1 MTTNEPRVSRE
12 HLIALAQKCGLLTGY
27 RTREMV
33 DAITGYAYV
42 VLNDKAV
49 QEAFVLAN
57 PRPVLDTLT
66 QEISAMKQ
74 HCVEARQA
82 LDINDFAHCAYE
94 IDAALKV
101 GAGTTAYDEEKHGP
115 KPKFK
120 TANVEGNRLAAH
132 EPKQERGLTY
142 GNRGAAAVGTKL
154 ISKEDLK

>member
-12 HLIALAQKCGLLTGY
+12 HLMALAQKCDLLTGY
-27 RTREMV
+27 RTQEMV
-33 DAITGYAYV
+33 DAILGYAYV

-49 QEAFVLAN
+49 QEAFVRAN

-74 HCVEARQA
+74 HLVEARQA

-101 GAGTTAYDEEKHGP
+101 GDPTTAYDKEKHGP
-115 KPKFK
+115 RPTFK
-120 TANVEGNRLAAH
+120 TANVEFSGKPACGRSA
-132 EPKQERGLTY
+132 
-142 GNRGAAAVGTKL
+142 GT
-154 ISKEDLK
+154 

>member
-12 HLIALAQKCGLLTGY
+12 HILALAKKCGMVWGY
-27 RTREMV
+27 TTTELV
-33 DAITGYAYV
+33 DAVIGFAYV

-74 HCVEARQA
+74 HLVEARQA

-115 KPKFK
+115 RPIFK
-120 TANVEGNRLAAH
+120 TANVEFSGAPH
-132 EPKQERGLTY
+132 
-142 GNRGAAAVGTKL
+142 RGASAGTQG
-154 ISKEDLK
+154 

>member
-1 MTTNEPRVSRE
+1 VTTNEPRVSRE
-12 HLIALAQKCGLLTGY
+12 HILALAKKCGMVWGY
-27 RTREMV
+27 TTTELV
-33 DAITGYAYV
+33 DAVIGFAYV

-57 PRPVLDTLT
+57 PRPVLDSLT

-74 HCVEARQA
+74 HLVEARQA

-115 KPKFK
+115 RPIFK
-120 TANVEGNRLAAH
+120 TANAEVSGRA
-132 EPKQERGLTY
+132 
-142 GNRGAAAVGTKL
+142 GAAGEGRA
-154 ISKEDLK
+154 

>member
-12 HLIALAQKCGLLTGY
+12 HILAIAKKCGMVWRYTTTEL
-27 RTREMV
+27 V
-33 DAITGYAYV
+33 DAVIGFAYV
-42 VLNDKAV
+42 LLNDKAV
-49 QEAFVLAN
+49 QESFVLAN

-101 GAGTTAYDEEKHGP
+101 GAGTTATEGH
-115 KPKFK
+115 
-120 TANVEGNRLAAH
+120 NV
-132 EPKQERGLTY
+132 KVSGLPQPY
-142 GNRGAAAVGTKL
+142 G
-154 ISKEDLK
+154 D

>member
-115 KPKFK
+115 RPTFK
-120 TANVEGNRLAAH
+120 TANV
-132 EPKQERGLTY
+132 KVT
-142 GNRGAAAVGTKL
+142 GAPPTDA
-154 ISKEDLK
+154 SKGDDA

>member
-12 HLIALAQKCGLLTGY
+12 HLIALAQKCDLLTGY

-33 DAITGYAYV
+33 DAIAGYAYV

-49 QEAFVLAN
+49 QEAFALAN

-66 QEISAMKQ
+66 QEISAMKR

-101 GAGTTAYDEEKHGP
+101 GADSTAYDEEKHGP
-115 KPKFK
+115 RFISVSERMCRDDQDSFIPVNASQPERRY
-120 TANVEGNRLAAH
+120 TDELA
-132 EPKQERGLTY
+132 R
-142 GNRGAAAVGTKL
+142 
-154 ISKEDLK
+154 